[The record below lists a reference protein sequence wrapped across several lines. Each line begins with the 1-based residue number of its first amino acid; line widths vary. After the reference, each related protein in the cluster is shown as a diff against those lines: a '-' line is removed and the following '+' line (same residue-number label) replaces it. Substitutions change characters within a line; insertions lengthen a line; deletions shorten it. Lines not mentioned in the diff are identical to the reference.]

1 MKLIKPAPYDPS
13 MVVFNNAP
21 EPTPVWTSGS
31 SYSKDAKVLYPVSYG
46 AYTVY
51 HIWISLVNT
60 NTSTPGTDATKWT
73 DLGVCNKC
81 AAFDRQVST
90 VTSATNSLTITIA
103 PSPNFV
109 DSIALL
115 GLIGTEV
122 QVVVTDAG
130 ASPPLFDQTYS
141 LEASTAGI
149 DDWYEYF
156 FSPFE
161 PLTELI
167 VTGLPLYLTAEISVT
182 VTSSGAVGIGE
193 FLYGVEYVLGAYGTE
208 QGASIGIIDYS
219 IKQTDP
225 TTGITTFVERA
236 FSRRMSASFLLD
248 NTQLRHVQKLLTDV
262 RAVPSVYIGSD
273 STDYSPLIVYGF
285 YRDFSIDIAYPTRSL
300 CRMEIEGLT

>member
-1 MKLIKPAPYDPS
+1 MKLIKPAAYDPS
-13 MVVFNNAP
+13 MIVFNNAP

-46 AYTVY
+46 AYSVY

-90 VTSATNSLTITIA
+90 VTSSTNSLTITVA

-115 GLIGTEV
+115 GLVGSEV
-122 QVVVTDAG
+122 QVTVTDGG

-141 LEASTAGI
+141 LDAGAAEI
-149 DDWYEYF
+149 NDWYKYF
-156 FSPFE
+156 FSPFD
-161 PLTELI
+161 LLSELV
-167 VTGLPLYLTAEISVT
+167 VTGLPLYIDAEITVT
-182 VTSSGAVGIGE
+182 VTATGPVGIGE
-193 FLYGVEYVLGAYGTE
+193 FLYGVQYSLGAYGTE

-219 IKQTDP
+219 LKQTDP
-225 TTGITTFVERA
+225 DTGITTFVERA
-236 FSRRMSASFLLD
+236 YSRRMSATFYLD
-248 NTQLRHVQKLLTDV
+248 NSSLRSTERLLTDV
-262 RAVPSVYIGSD
+262 RAVPSVYIGSND
-273 STDYSPLIVYGF
+273 DDYSSLIVYGF

-300 CRMEIEGLT
+300 CRIEIEGLT